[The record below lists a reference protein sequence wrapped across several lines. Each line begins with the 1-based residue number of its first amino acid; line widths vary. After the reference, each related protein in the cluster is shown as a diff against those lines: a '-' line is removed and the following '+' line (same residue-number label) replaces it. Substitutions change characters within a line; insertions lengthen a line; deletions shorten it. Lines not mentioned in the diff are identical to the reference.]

1 MPCKV
6 AYINYMRKIAA
17 DPQALLGALKAAVNI
32 ADINRVYPDSELDR
46 QKSGKLDAG
55 DWDAC
60 MAGDNC
66 RSDSY
71 VTDEEYG
78 GRGMLLSTVRRLDEI
93 DEARRVVESMKKDL
107 ADNNG
112 SKE

>member
-32 ADINRVYPDSELDR
+32 AAINRVYPDSELDR
-46 QKSGKLDAG
+46 QKSGKLE

-66 RSDSY
+66 RSDIY

-78 GRGMLLSTVRRLDEI
+78 GRGMLLSTIRRLNEI

-107 ADNNG
+107 ADNNS